1 MVVKKKFFKLLLTF
15 AVFILAGL
23 LLAGCSGHKEAATEI
38 SENNPDKSNTITVRD
53 YFGREVEV
61 PAQAKKL
68 GCLYAFSG
76 HVVAMLGKGENIVA
90 VVEGLKRDV
99 LMTGMLPNIKDASVP
114 TLGGGAVNLEE
125 LIRVNPDVI
134 FIKGDTATNEGEIEK
149 LEKSKI
155 PYLVVDYKNIKEQ
168 QYIIEMIGQVVGC
181 QDKAKRYNQFYRQCI
196 DRVQKK
202 VAGIPLKERIR
213 VYHSVNEATRT
224 DPKDSLPADWLQVA
238 GAVDV
243 SVDKDLKLIEE
254 KYFASLEQILVWDP
268 EVIIVNQTG
277 VADYIMKNKQ
287 WASLSA
293 VKNHK
298 VYQMPNGLSRWGH
311 PGSLETPMA
320 ILWTAKTLYPE
331 LFSDLDMVKETKIFY
346 KEFYNFDLSDETA
359 KKILSGEG
367 MRLSKGE
374 ENKK

>member
-1 MVVKKKFFKLLLTF
+1 MAVKKTFFKLFLPF

-23 LLAGCSGHKEAATEI
+23 LFAGCSSQKEAATGV
-38 SENNPDKSNTITVRD
+38 SEKNHNNSDTITVRD

-61 PAQAKKL
+61 PAQAKRIA
-68 GCLYAFSG
+68 CLYAFAG
-76 HVVAMLGKGENIVA
+76 HVVAMLGKGGNIVA

-99 LMTGMLPNIKDASVP
+99 LMTEMLPNIKDASVP
-114 TLGGGAVNLEE
+114 ALGGGAINLEE
-125 LIRVNPDVI
+125 LIRVSPDVI
-134 FIKGDTATNEGEIEK
+134 FIKGDTGKNEGEIEK

-155 PYLVVDYKNIKEQ
+155 PYLVVDCKNIKEQ

-181 QDKAKRYNQFYRQCI
+181 RDKAKRYNEFYRQCI
-196 DRVQKK
+196 ERVQKK
-202 VAGIPLKERIR
+202 VAGIPLKDRIR

-243 SVDKDLKLIEE
+243 SADKDLKLIEN

-268 EVIIVNQTG
+268 DVIIVNESG

-298 VYQMPNGLSRWGH
+298 VYQMPIGMSRWGH

-331 LFSDLDMVKETKIFY
+331 LFSDLNLVKETKNFY

-374 ENKK
+374 ENEK

>member
-1 MVVKKKFFKLLLTF
+1 MTVKKNFLKLFLAF
-15 AVFILAGL
+15 AVFFLAGL
-23 LLAGCSGHKEAATEI
+23 LFAGCSGYKEAANEI
-38 SENNPDKSNTITVRD
+38 SEKNQDKSNTITVRD

-61 PAQAKKL
+61 PAQAKRL
-68 GCLYAFSG
+68 ACLYAFAG

-114 TLGGGAVNLEE
+114 AMGGGAVNLEE

-134 FIKGDTATNEGEIEK
+134 FIKGDTARNEGETEK
-149 LEKSKI
+149 LKKSKI

-168 QYIIEMIGQVVGC
+168 QYIIEMIGQAVGC
-181 QDKAKRYNQFYRQCI
+181 QDKAKKYNEFYRQCI

-202 VAGIPLKERIR
+202 VAGIPLKDRIR

-268 EVIIVNQTG
+268 DVIIVNESG
-277 VADYIMKNKQ
+277 VADYIMNNKQ
-287 WASLSA
+287 WSSLSA

-331 LFSDLDMVKETKIFY
+331 LFSDLDMVKETKNFY